1 MKSALGV
8 FIFLGGLLL
17 NMTRAMASPD
27 VAHMSDIE
35 VSEYAIRMSEVITEI
50 QHQQLC
56 SMQDTYCVRAEFA
69 RHGISYDD
77 KESVQKRLVLMVGKV
92 F

>member
-1 MKSALGV
+1 MRSAIRVLV
-8 FIFLGGLLL
+8 FSGILLL
-17 NMTRAMASPD
+17 NMTSVVASPD

-35 VSEYAIRMSEVITEI
+35 VSEYGVRMSEVMTEI
-50 QHQQLC
+50 QHHQLC
-56 SMQDTYCVRAEFA
+56 SMQDTYCVRAEFD

-77 KESVQKRLVLMVGKV
+77 KESVQKRLVLMLGKV

>member
-1 MKSALGV
+1 MRSALGV
-8 FIFLGGLLL
+8 FVFSGGLLL
-17 NMTRAMASPD
+17 NMTPVIASPD

-35 VSEYAIRMSEVITEI
+35 VSEYAVRMSEVITEI
-50 QHQQLC
+50 QYHQLC
-56 SMQDTYCVRAEFA
+56 SMQDTYCVRTEFA

-77 KESVQKRLVLMVGKV
+77 KEPVQKRLVLMVGKV